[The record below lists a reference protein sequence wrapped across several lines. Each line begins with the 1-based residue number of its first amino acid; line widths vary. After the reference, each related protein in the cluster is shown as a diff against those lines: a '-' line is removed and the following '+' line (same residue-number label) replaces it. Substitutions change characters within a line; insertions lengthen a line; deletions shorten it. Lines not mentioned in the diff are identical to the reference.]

1 MSKGDTM
8 SQMQQRIKN
17 DANNSDPRTSRT
29 DALLRDTFIV
39 LLEKKRFEAITVG
52 DIAREA
58 KVNRATFY
66 RHYQDK
72 YDLAENII
80 EVAFKELMLDLQA
93 ADIDLDKIDL
103 EHRRTA
109 WEKLFK
115 HIAEHARLY
124 RTLLGRDRDPWV
136 VERMRKSSEALISK
150 RLHEAH
156 PLPDEVGEM
165 PEDVAIA
172 FAIEML
178 LGVIGW
184 WLENNMHHPPE
195 QMARWFIRFISLGY
209 FHALGFKV
217 QS

>member
-1 MSKGDTM
+1 M
-8 SQMQQRIKN
+8 SQMQQKIKN
-17 DANNSDPRTSRT
+17 DAKNLDPRTSRT
-29 DALLRDTFIV
+29 DALLRETFIV
-39 LLEKKRFEAITVG
+39 LLEKKRFEAVTVG

-72 YDLAENII
+72 YDLAEKII
-80 EVAFKELMLDLQA
+80 ETAFKELMLDLQA
-93 ADIDLDKIDL
+93 ADIDLDKIHL
-103 EHRRTA
+103 EHRQTA

-124 RTLLGRDRDPWV
+124 RTLLGRDSDPWV
-136 VERMRKSSEALISK
+136 VERVRKASEALISK
-150 RLHEAH
+150 RLQETHPTPSEA
-156 PLPDEVGEM
+156 GEI

-172 FAIEML
+172 FAIELL
-178 LGVIGW
+178 LGAIGW
-184 WLENNMHHPPE
+184 WLEDNMRHPPE

>member
-1 MSKGDTM
+1 ML
-8 SQMQQRIKN
+8 QMQQKIKN
-17 DANNSDPRTSRT
+17 DAKNLDPRTSRT
-29 DALLRDTFIV
+29 DALLRETFIV
-39 LLEKKRFEAITVG
+39 LLEKKRFEAVTVG

-72 YDLAENII
+72 YDLAEKII
-80 EVAFKELMLDLQA
+80 ETAFKELMFDLQA
-93 ADIDLDKIDL
+93 VDIDLDKIHL
-103 EHRRTA
+103 EHRQAA

-124 RTLLGRDRDPWV
+124 RTLLGRDSDPWV
-136 VERMRKSSEALISK
+136 VGRMRKTSEALISK
-150 RLHEAH
+150 RLQESH
-156 PLPDEVGEM
+156 PAPSESGEM

-172 FAIEML
+172 FAIELL
-178 LGVIGW
+178 LGAIGW
-184 WLENNMHHPPE
+184 WLEDNMRHPPE

-209 FHALGFKV
+209 FHALGFRV